1 MFIAV
6 KAGGMR
12 ITQHKTTHS
21 EKPATE
27 PKKETEEDEGEEQL
41 EEAQAKP
48 SPVVISGVVAR
59 VINLMNND
67 DLMLT

>member
-1 MFIAV
+1 MYIAV

-12 ITQHKTTHS
+12 ITQHKTTHP
-21 EKPATE
+21 EKPSTE
-27 PKKETEEDEGEEQL
+27 PKKEAEEEESEEQE

-59 VINLMNND
+59 VRNWSLN
-67 DLMLT
+67 MLTLA